1 MEAKAVNRNE
11 RMSQMK
17 ADVVLDLVRGK
28 NVNEAM
34 AILEYTNKRSASVI
48 NKTVK
53 SAVAN
58 AENNLNLDRDNLY
71 ISEAYTGQGPTL
83 KRFRP
88 RAQGRAFRIL
98 KRTTNITIVVKER

>member
-1 MEAKAVNRNE
+1 MEAKAITKNE

-17 ADVVLDLVRGK
+17 AEVVLDLVRGK

-34 AILEYTNKRSASVI
+34 AILEYTNKSSAGVI

-71 ISEAYTGQGPTL
+71 ISEAYTGPGPTL

-98 KRTTNITIVVKER
+98 KRTTNITVVVKER